1 VITSQ
6 QLLVQTLTSRDAFL
20 SAMTDPRTKAQLLAE
35 ILELEQQLGEWQ
47 RASFEENEKKHDAL
61 KELKKV
67 QQELADLKKRDRSPR
82 EAIEEQKQTILKLRA
97 EIEELRSDKA
107 RLILARASE

>member
-1 VITSQ
+1 
-6 QLLVQTLTSRDAFL
+6 
-20 SAMTDPRTKAQLLAE
+20 MTDPRAKAQLLAE
-35 ILELEQQLGEWQ
+35 TLELEQQLGEWQ

-82 EAIEEQKQTILKLRA
+82 RLFTARDEVIEEQKQTILKLRA